1 MLQQGLLNIDGVDL
15 AKVVYVQMFQF
26 IHPANALIE
35 SLVNSLWQS
44 HIPWYP
50 EWTSLAILILSTVPV
65 SIASTRVHKFDA
77 RLPAKICTF
86 TSDSYQSN

>member
-44 HIPWYP
+44 HIP
-50 EWTSLAILILSTVPV
+50 
-65 SIASTRVHKFDA
+65 
-77 RLPAKICTF
+77 
-86 TSDSYQSN
+86 